1 MNICS
6 WGGGGFPVVPLVD
19 VWFPARVTRGW
30 SGSVTYIDR
39 QETEVRETLTRST
52 CSRIWIHVVTFDI
65 LWELQRFSRTC
76 AGAWRVCDVV
86 NGCWPHTVYRQD
98 IQHDSKLN
106 MNIFDVWNERQEAV
120 FSVAAASAGDNSE
133 YVARDLVCSGTSA
146 VSSWKRSC
154 LKVLGNKMTRTCCC
168 TESHTYAAWNWTWA
182 VCRKHKTTLSFILR
196 EPFYWCS
203 QEDMAEQR
211 RVSQIDPG
219 STSQLWNAVCIA
231 NHGADLIV
239 WCVESHDGAK

>member
-86 NGCWPHTVYRQD
+86 NWCWPHTVYRQD

-133 YVARDLVCSGTSA
+133 DVARDLVCSGTSA
-146 VSSWKRSC
+146 VSSWKSGRVWKC
-154 LKVLGNKMTRTCCC
+154 WEIKWRGPAAARKVTHMQ
-168 TESHTYAAWNWTWA
+168 
-182 VCRKHKTTLSFILR
+182 R
-196 EPFYWCS
+196 ETGLEP
-203 QEDMAEQR
+203 
-211 RVSQIDPG
+211 
-219 STSQLWNAVCIA
+219 
-231 NHGADLIV
+231 
-239 WCVESHDGAK
+239 CVENIKQPSHSF